1 MKDPVAQHKLLILS
15 KKTYRDATGRSAGQN
30 VPHLSWNTLFYR
42 VLSGLA
48 LVPSKHSLIQSTTFP
63 RFNS

>member
-15 KKTYRDATGRSAGQN
+15 KKAYRDATGRSAGQN
-30 VPHLSWNTLFYR
+30 VFHLSWNALFHYR

-48 LVPSKHSLIQSTTFP
+48 LVPSIRSLIQSATFP
-63 RFNS
+63 